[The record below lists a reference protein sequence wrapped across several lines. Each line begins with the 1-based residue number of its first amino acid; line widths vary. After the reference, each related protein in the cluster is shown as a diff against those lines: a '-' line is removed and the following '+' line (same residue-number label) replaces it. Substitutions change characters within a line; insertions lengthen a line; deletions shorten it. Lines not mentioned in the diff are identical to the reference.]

1 MLNITQHV
9 ATPVQV
15 SQGVVEPSPE
25 FKTEL
30 QKLITFDRTVIE
42 QPEIIGVRSQAVV
55 QLIKTHYPDT
65 QRVMVGGALFMMP
78 SLVNE
83 LKEAGI
89 EPLFAYS
96 DRVSVDVQNP
106 DGTVSKTVK
115 FEHLGFVKA

>member
-30 QKLITFDRTVIE
+30 QKLITFDRSVIE

-55 QLIKTHYPDT
+55 QLIKVHYPDT

-96 DRVSVDVQNP
+96 DRVSVDVHNP
-106 DGTVSKTVK
+106 DGTVTKTVK
-115 FEHLGFVKA
+115 FEHLGFVRA

>member
-30 QKLITFDRTVIE
+30 QKLITFDRSVIE

-55 QLIKTHYPDT
+55 QLIKAHYPDT
-65 QRVMVGGALFMMP
+65 QRVMVGGALYMMP

-115 FEHLGFVKA
+115 FEHLGFVRA

>member
-15 SQGVVEPSPE
+15 SQGVVEPSLE

-30 QKLITFDRTVIE
+30 QKLITFDRSVIE

-55 QLIKTHYPDT
+55 QLIKTHYPNT

-115 FEHLGFVKA
+115 FEHLGFVRA